1 MNRLLTIFFPL
12 FLVIFSSC
20 NEKKSET
27 KSWENFKTSLP
38 SPWQI
43 KIKPIDGPP
52 SQWNGTLAKGF
63 RVEIFNPQA
72 KKELKDKSY
81 KNLYPKSKKSQEMR
95 PQLIR
100 YFYEKIEAGYSFGMM
115 QRRHPAKLV
124 GVTDKYVI
132 FAPPFVSSE
141 KDVNVPSKIRDY
153 YKGFFGLNSNLEKH
167 AIIIKKGPSPFEMD
181 QVRKNKKKYKGK
193 KAIIFKEDKHGT
205 ESLGV
210 MTLN

>member
-1 MNRLLTIFFPL
+1 MKRFLTFFFLLL
-12 FLVIFSSC
+12 LFSSC
-20 NEKKSET
+20 NEKKSGP

-43 KIKPIDGPP
+43 KIEPIKHPP
-52 SQWNGTLAKGF
+52 YEWNGPLAEGF
-63 RVEIFNPQA
+63 RLEIFNPQTE
-72 KKELKDKSY
+72 KELKDKSY
-81 KNLYPKSKKSQEMR
+81 KKLYPKSKKTHVMR

-132 FAPPFVSSE
+132 FAPPFVSPE
-141 KDVNVPSKIRDY
+141 KDVNVPSKIKDY
-153 YKGFFGLNSNLEKH
+153 YKSFFDIKSNLEKH
-167 AIIIKKGPSPFEMD
+167 AAILKKGPSPFEMAEA
-181 QVRKNKKKYKGK
+181 RKNKEKFKGK

>member
-1 MNRLLTIFFPL
+1 MMKRSLNFFFPL
-12 FLVIFSSC
+12 FLILFSSC
-20 NEKKSET
+20 NEKKSDS

-43 KIKPIDGPP
+43 KIEPIKGPP
-52 SQWNGTLAKGF
+52 YQWSGPLAEGF
-63 RVEIFNPQA
+63 RLEIFNPQA
-72 KKELKDKSY
+72 EKELKDKSY
-81 KNLYPKSKKSQEMR
+81 KKLYPKSKKTHQMR

-132 FAPPFVSSE
+132 FAPSFASSE
-141 KDVNVPSKIRDY
+141 KDVNVPTKIKDY
-153 YKGFFGLNSNLEKH
+153 YKSFFGINSNLETH
-167 AIIIKKGPSPFEMD
+167 AAILKKGPSQMSD
-181 QVRKNKKKYKGK
+181 VRKDKEKFKGK